1 MIDTILCD
9 VIKTNVK
16 SENSVA
22 LLLSGGVDSIS
33 VGFALHRLGLGIK
46 IHAYSFRLDTQNN
59 YDFNKAKEI
68 SEIMNFEFTGVVINT
83 SNLVQ
88 DFHKLVSLGAKKKTN
103 FEATYPFLH
112 VFPKIKESYVATGW
126 AADGYYGLSKKAN
139 IHFKH
144 TKELF
149 DKFRDNYFLP
159 ENCASYSFLKKVS
172 DMHNKKLIAPYLDSK
187 VKDYFYT
194 MDWDELNKPYQKH
207 HVRKAFEKE
216 FNMIGKVNKHLNLQL
231 ESKVDKLFETL
242 IDNKEINF
250 KNRQRVMDICRD
262 HYLLNNTNTL
272 ENFFE

>member
-1 MIDTILCD
+1 MIDSILCD
-9 VIKTNVK
+9 VLKTEVQSSK
-16 SENSVA
+16 AA

-33 VGFALHRLGLGIK
+33 VVFALHRLGIK
-46 IHAYSFRLDTQNN
+46 IHAYSFRLDIQDN

-68 SEIMNFEFTGVVINT
+68 SEIMNWEFTGVVINT
-83 SNLVQ
+83 SNLVA

-112 VFPKIKESYVATGW
+112 VFPKIKEAKIATGW

-172 DMHNKKLIAPYLDSK
+172 DMHNKKLVAPYLDSK

-242 IDNKEINF
+242 IDNNRINF
-250 KNRQRVMDICRD
+250 KSRQRVMDICRD